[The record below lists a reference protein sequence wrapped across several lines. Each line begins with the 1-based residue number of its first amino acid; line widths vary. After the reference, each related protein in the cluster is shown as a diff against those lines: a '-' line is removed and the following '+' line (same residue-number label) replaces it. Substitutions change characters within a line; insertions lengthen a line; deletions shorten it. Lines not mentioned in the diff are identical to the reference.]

1 MKSLSRAL
9 TLSTVTL
16 TLAQLFLFAPRE
28 PAWPELLLWAL
39 GAGFLERSTRSLP
52 GWSWGRFSLQ
62 LPWLLVVLVDPGK
75 PSALPLL
82 ALLSLALVLRPWS
95 HPRQELLADLWAA
108 QWLAPGLLL
117 GRSQPLWLV
126 WPLISLLALLT
137 QTRVLR
143 QLASTQPGRATWMR
157 LELNL
162 IGQRWAAW
170 WVASAGLWVSGP
182 LLLKLLW
189 LPGLLGLAWGVQ
201 NAAFRLQA
209 ESFERL
215 QNDLRRALLDREAWQ
230 RNARL
235 LEQLHQLALGLSA
248 AERPEQLLEPLHH
261 YFPLRSLA
269 LFGPDQQPLAV
280 RSPQTQLL
288 ENLWQWGGHLE
299 LRETRGP
306 RVLTPAWLELEPQAL
321 LLPCGGGWLYLG
333 QEAGG
338 WSQDDFTRLAPAVQR
353 VAHRLQELLG
363 QQGVDQQL
371 LDSHQHGQQLQQTI
385 ASQQFLLHC
394 AERLLHPVEGEA
406 LWGELEGC
414 LSQVL
419 SLQSLC
425 WIQADQLRA
434 RRGALPPQQ
443 ARGWL
448 SGLGPGTAYLAR
460 ADRPRWPQALGDYPG
475 VDNLVVL
482 GLGTE
487 GHLWI
492 GFAGD
497 FTLEP
502 QQLRALQGLGNLF
515 SGAAQRL
522 RLIQQLEESRQ
533 LWLNTQKSLGQAQ
546 LAAGLAHELNSPLA
560 AVQLAL
566 EATLLRSPS
575 ERLNTALDACQRARS
590 ILERLQLVTREHQ
603 EAAQHQDLVQVL
615 RSLVEQLP
623 QRPEPLAWS
632 GPDSLLVAAPRP
644 LLEQALL
651 PLLTNALEAGG
662 GMQLS
667 WGVQEDGHAWVRV
680 ADGGAGI
687 PLEIRSRLGQFF
699 FTTKALGRH
708 LGLGLASLDQAC
720 RQLGGSWHIE
730 SPPQGACLRLCL
742 PTQSGG

>member
-1 MKSLSRAL
+1 MKLLFRAL
-9 TLSTVTL
+9 TLSTVAL
-16 TLAQLFLFAPRE
+16 TLGQLLLFPPRG
-28 PAWPELLLWAL
+28 PAWPDLLLWGL
-39 GAGFLERSTRSLP
+39 GAWLLERSTRSLP
-52 GWSWGRFSLQ
+52 GWNWGRFSLQ
-62 LPWLLVVLVDPGK
+62 MPWLLVALVKPDQ

-82 ALLSLALVLRPWS
+82 ALLSLALVLRPWLR
-95 HPRQELLADLWAA
+95 PRLELLADLWAV
-108 QWLAPGLLL
+108 QWVAPGLLL

-126 WPLISLLALLT
+126 WPVVSLLGLLT

-143 QLASTQPGRATWMR
+143 QLAADQPGRASWMR
-157 LELNL
+157 LELTL
-162 IGQRWAAW
+162 TGQRWAAW
-170 WVASAGLWVSGP
+170 WVASAALWVSGP
-182 LLLKLLW
+182 QVLKLLW
-189 LPGLLGLAWGVQ
+189 LPGLLGLAWGAQ

-215 QNDLRRALLDREAWQ
+215 QSDLRRALLDREAWQ

-235 LEQLHQLALGLSA
+235 LEQLHQLTLGLEA
-248 AERPEQLLEPLHH
+248 AGRAEQLLEPLHR

-280 RSPQTQLL
+280 RSPQAQVL

-299 LRETRGP
+299 LRETHGP
-306 RVLTPAWLELEPQAL
+306 RVLNAAWLTLEPQAL
-321 LLPCGGGWLYLG
+321 LLPCGSGWLYLG
-333 QEAGG
+333 REAGG
-338 WSQDDFTRLAPAVQR
+338 WSQDDFAQLAPAIQR

-363 QQGVDQQL
+363 QQGVGQQL
-371 LDSHQHGQQLQQTI
+371 IDSHQHGQQLQQTI
-385 ASQQFLLHC
+385 VSQQFLLHC
-394 AERLLHPVEGEA
+394 AERLLQPVQGEA
-406 LWGELEGC
+406 LWAELEGC

-434 RRGALPPQQ
+434 RRGALPPEE

-448 SGLGPGTAYLAR
+448 PGLGPGTAYLAR
-460 ADRPRWPQALGDYPG
+460 ADRPRWPQALGADPG

-482 GLGTE
+482 GLGAE

-492 GFAGD
+492 GFSGE

-522 RLIQQLEESRQ
+522 RLNQQLEESRQ
-533 LWLNTQKSLGQAQ
+533 LWLNSQKSLGQAQ

-575 ERLNTALDACQRARS
+575 DRLKTALDACQRARS
-590 ILERLQLVTREHQ
+590 ILERLQLVTREHR
-603 EAAQHQDLVQVL
+603 EASQHQDLVQVL

-623 QRPEPLAWS
+623 QRPEPLAWN
-632 GPDSLLVAAPRP
+632 GPESLLVAAPRS

-651 PLLTNALEAGG
+651 PLLTNAMEAGG

-667 WGVQEDGHAWVRV
+667 WGVQEDGQAWVRV

-699 FTTKALGRH
+699 FTTKPLGRH

-742 PTQSGG
+742 PTQR